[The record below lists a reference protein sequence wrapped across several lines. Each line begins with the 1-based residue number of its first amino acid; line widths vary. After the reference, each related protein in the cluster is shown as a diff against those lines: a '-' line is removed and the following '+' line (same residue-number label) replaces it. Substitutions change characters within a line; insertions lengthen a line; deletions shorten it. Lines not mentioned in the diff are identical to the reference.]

1 MKTFVTRTLVHAM
14 FASLAIAALPA
25 HADPES
31 RNTYAATAD
40 SDGKTLVEL
49 CAASP
54 NGMVPKAK
62 VVKAIHRMLDMGET
76 PEAAKMGKQARH
88 DMQFQAFWKEIQRES
103 LGG

>member
-1 MKTFVTRTLVHAM
+1 MNTICRRALAHALL
-14 FASLAIAALPA
+14 ASFAIAAIPA

-31 RNTYAATAD
+31 RDTYAAAGEA
-40 SDGKTLVEL
+40 DGKTLVEL

-76 PEAAKMGKQARH
+76 PEAAKMNRQAKR
-88 DMQFQAFWKEIQRES
+88 DMQFQVFWKEVMQES